1 MDKKITIYDVA
12 QQADVAISTVSRV
25 LNGSP
30 YVSEK
35 TREKVQ
41 KAIEELEFRPQVS
54 ARNLASKKPQVVAV
68 AVPSFT
74 TPFYTELLKGVKD
87 TIPKIDLDIVIYNT
101 GSNNP
106 EEGLIKFLDRG
117 TADTLIIISIQ
128 ITEEIDRRLKN
139 ARIPVILVG
148 TKHPNFDYLDV
159 DDYLGGFIAGEH
171 LVKQG
176 FKKMGLVRASRNA
189 RVSNH
194 REKGFRDALMKSG
207 IELDDKL
214 IMSGDSEKHAGFTE
228 EAGFEAAKKFM
239 ALGNLPEV
247 IFCLN
252 DTIAIGAMS
261 AFSQAGIMVPKDI
274 SLVGYDNIKFSRYI
288 GLTTVDQDMYNI
300 GTLATEK
307 LNIRLNNP
315 GAPLSQEVFSPRLV
329 VRQSSEKA

>member
-12 QQADVAISTVSRV
+12 QKADVAISTVSRV

-54 ARNLASKKPQVVAV
+54 ARNLASKRPQVVAV

-101 GSNNP
+101 GSQNP

-128 ITEEIDRRLKN
+128 INDEIDRRLKN
-139 ARIPVILVG
+139 ARVPVVLVG
-148 TKHPNFDYLDV
+148 TKHPDYDYLDV

-171 LVKQG
+171 LIKQG
-176 FKKMGLVRASRNA
+176 FKNIGMVRASRNA

-194 REKGFRDALMKSG
+194 REKGFKDALQKSG
-207 IELDDKL
+207 IELGEDM

-239 ALGNLPEV
+239 AMDQLPDV

-252 DTIAIGAMS
+252 DTQAIGAMS
-261 AFSQAGIMVPKDI
+261 AFAQAGILVPKDVA
-274 SLVGYDNIKFSRYI
+274 LMGYDNIKFSRYV
-288 GLTTVDQDMYNI
+288 GLTTVDQQMYSI

-307 LNIRLNNP
+307 LNIRLNNT
-315 GAPLSQEVFSPRLV
+315 GAPLSQEVFSPKLV
-329 VRQSSEKA
+329 VRESTEKS